1 MQGTFGGGA
10 RVSSSVAYLQPVL
23 GRSNLDVLVDTT
35 VTKLTQTGT
44 EDGEPAFRGVQ
55 FAQSSSGTSSF
66 HRSTENSRTDASFR
80 EQHPNLC

>member
-10 RVSSSVAYLQPVL
+10 RVSASVAYLQPVL

-44 EDGEPAFRGVQ
+44 EDGEPVLRGVQ
-55 FAQSSSGTSSF
+55 FAQSSSGRSSF
-66 HRSTENSRTDASFR
+66 YRSAENARTDASFH
-80 EQHPNLC
+80 EQHPSSR